1 MRFLICVALAAL
13 IGFGTAWSI
22 NQNRYGYRDA
32 MFGPF
37 DTANTVSVANVED
50 HVVLTPTDPGSQ
62 PTIELIGESRHD
74 FGVMAPGA
82 EGQHSFRIKNSG
94 NKELNLRIGA
104 STCKCT
110 VGDLDKSV
118 LEPGEET
125 DVTLTWTVKEGVRE
139 FTQSAQLITTDP
151 KRPAL
156 TLEIAGLV
164 VGDFEF
170 LPEVWT
176 FNEVASSETFEITGE
191 IYNYTDAKI
200 ELGQPRFTSEK
211 LTELSEFE
219 IERVPEEEFCKVR
232 EDAKECFR
240 VTAKVKPGMRQG
252 AISQN
257 MLVPF
262 TKSADRP
269 NENESPTDAVA
280 DAGMQTPDDVGAI
293 KNENANLVIPTR
305 GRVVGMISMI
315 ESTKLQGNPGGGYR
329 YEFGRVSRGD
339 SLTAKTFVV
348 LKGSQRENTKLTV
361 GEVTPAGVVD
371 ATLDEPKSR
380 GSMVLYPL
388 TLRLKPGKES
398 IERLG
403 KNKDDYGKVWIESD
417 NPQVPKMGILLT
429 FAIEAQ

>member
-1 MRFLICVALAAL
+1 M
-13 IGFGTAWSI
+13 
-22 NQNRYGYRDA
+22 
-32 MFGPF
+32 
-37 DTANTVSVANVED
+37 
-50 HVVLTPTDPGSQ
+50 
-62 PTIELIGESRHD
+62 
-74 FGVMAPGA
+74 
-82 EGQHSFRIKNSG
+82 
-94 NKELNLRIGA
+94 
-104 STCKCT
+104 
-110 VGDLDKSV
+110 
-118 LEPGEET
+118 
-125 DVTLTWTVKEGVRE
+125 
-139 FTQSAQLITTDP
+139 
-151 KRPAL
+151 

-191 IYNYTDAKI
+191 IYNYTDSKV
-200 ELGQPRFTSEK
+200 ELGQPRFTNEK

-219 IERVPEEEFCKVR
+219 IQRVPKEEFCKVR
-232 EDAKECFR
+232 EDATECFR
-240 VTAKVKPGMRQG
+240 VTVKVKPGMRQG

-257 MLVPF
+257 LLVPF
-262 TKSADRP
+262 QQVTDRQTNADGDEKTNAIADASTGNSSDADPTADASADK
-269 NENESPTDAVA
+269 ESLDEGSL
-280 DAGMQTPDDVGAI
+280 D
-293 KNENANLVIPTR
+293 ENAAKLVIPTR

-315 ESTKLQGNPGGGYR
+315 ESTKLKGNPGGGYK
-329 YEFGRVSRGD
+329 YSFGRVSRKD
-339 SLTAKTFVV
+339 SLTARTFVV

-361 GEVTPAGVVD
+361 GDVSPAGVVE

-429 FAIEAQ
+429 FAVEGR